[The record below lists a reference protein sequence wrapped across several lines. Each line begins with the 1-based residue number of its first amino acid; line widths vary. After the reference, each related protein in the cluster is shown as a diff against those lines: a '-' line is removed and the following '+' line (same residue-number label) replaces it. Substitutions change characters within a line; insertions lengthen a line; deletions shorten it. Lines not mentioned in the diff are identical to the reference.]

1 MRLGERISQYRRS
14 LGISQEELGA
24 RLGVSRQAVSKWET
38 GAATPDMANL
48 MALAREF
55 GVSVAELT
63 ETPEEPQSVAELT
76 EPPEPPQAEK
86 KSRENLRLFLF
97 PILIVLLTLAL
108 FVAGG
113 VLWTNF
119 GPGTP
124 PPAAPP
130 PEASLPET
138 EFRLPEREFR
148 LPEREFRLQW
158 HIYEDGFHPREFLAL
173 GPQETVFPFG
183 TTSLE
188 LSAPEEIY
196 DSDFSCMTHH
206 VAPCGSVTIE
216 YNRIIEEGRTRDV
229 ITSLSTLQSIYATPR
244 GIFPGETE
252 DDLLQTY
259 DGLVYCL
266 KEEGG
271 YTLVPHDYYYA
282 KSAFEEDLGWAV
294 ILFYIRD
301 GQVAGIRMETLG
313 ELGDFYTPDNISRF
327 PMKNGEPDF
336 SLREEPEQEPL
347 SDTRRVYIAF
357 NRLVSSSNLTAEEQY
372 ACRRDIFTL
381 LPDMDWSE
389 LGQMG
394 MAEYPSDTIF
404 ALMEWLIR
412 QDAYTESEIFR
423 IQTGSVAKGI
433 DGAYAESYGGLLSR
447 VFFYDPAAFIRN
459 LTRDWDSEEDWR
471 FHSVLGAAFDGVWYP
486 QELAAARDT
495 LNAALSGSMFTAEES
510 GWCRLMLRYLEA
522 AERDDFEGLPRSPSE
537 LS

>member
-1 MRLGERISQYRRS
+1 MSLGERIGQYRRS
-14 LGISQEELGA
+14 LGVSQEELGA

-38 GAATPDMANL
+38 NAATPDMANL
-48 MALAREF
+48 IALAKEF

-63 ETPEEPQSVAELT
+63 ETPEQPKE
-76 EPPEPPQAEK
+76 EK

-97 PILIVLLTLAL
+97 PILISLLTLAL
-108 FVAGG
+108 FSLGLI
-113 VLWTNF
+113 LWTNF
-119 GPGTP
+119 RPDTP
-124 PPAAPP
+124 LSAAPP
-130 PEASLPET
+130 PDVS
-138 EFRLPEREFR
+138 

-158 HIYEDGFHPREFLAL
+158 HIYEDGGSHPREFLAL

-196 DSDFSCMTHH
+196 DTDFSCMTHH

-216 YNRIIEEGRTRDV
+216 YNRIIEEGGTRDV

-313 ELGDFYTPDNISRF
+313 ELGDFYTPNNISRF
-327 PMKNGEPDF
+327 PVENGKPDF
-336 SLREEPEQEPL
+336 SLREEPEREPL
-347 SDTRRVYIAF
+347 TDTRRVYTAF
-357 NRLVSSSNLTAEEQY
+357 NRLVTDNNLTAEEQY
-372 ACRRDIFTL
+372 AYRRDIFTR

-389 LGQMG
+389 LMEMG
-394 MAEYPSDTIF
+394 TAEYPDDAIF
-404 ALMEWLIR
+404 ALMDWLSR
-412 QDAYTESEIFR
+412 QDPYTESEIFW
-423 IQTGSVAKGI
+423 IQLGCTAKGL
-433 DGAYAESYGGLLSR
+433 DGAYTDAYCQLLAHI
-447 VFFYDPAAFIRN
+447 FFYDPVIFAKN
-459 LTRDWDSEEDWR
+459 LNLDGLTEEEKLYVLR
-471 FHSVLGAAFDGVWYP
+471 FTAYDAEWHPA
-486 QELAAARDT
+486 ELQTALDT
-495 LNAALSGSMFTAEES
+495 LDQTLTTGYFTEREAGWAKLLRLYLTTPVDDRYELPKSPAE
-510 GWCRLMLRYLEA
+510 
-522 AERDDFEGLPRSPSE
+522 LP
-537 LS
+537 